1 MSILP
6 LEQIESVKN
15 KMSVAVNSMKH
26 TVDIY
31 VPKEESDPG
40 VYRENYD
47 TLFNILEQKER
58 DFHSM
63 LLCRIS

>member
-1 MSILP
+1 
-6 LEQIESVKN
+6 
-15 KMSVAVNSMKH
+15 MSVAVNSMKH